1 MAAKPGKIKQFF
13 RKPAVRTPLR
23 ILLAVLKCL
32 FTILLVGV
40 ITASIVGCVM
50 IVYVVTNFDGSEGIP
65 DLEMINLDETSI
77 VYTRTS
83 AGEWQEQLRL
93 EGTNSIWADI
103 EDIPLHMQ
111 NAVIAIE
118 DERFREHYGVDWKRT
133 ISAFANLVL
142 HFSSTEYGGSTIT
155 QQLIKVMTQEDDH
168 KIERKITEI
177 MRAIYME
184 RNCGYSKDDILEAY
198 LNVLPLSGNIEGV
211 GAAANYY
218 FGKDIQDL
226 SLAQCAAIAGITQ
239 NPSRFNPYT
248 HPENLRRR
256 QETVL
261 FKMHELGFITDDEYI
276 QASNEELVFQNSARR
291 VAVQDYYV
299 DLLIEDIAA
308 DLMEQYGYSYSYA
321 IRMVYYG
328 GLRIYSHEQ
337 PELQAKVE
345 AVYAD
350 DANFPTK
357 IETDKQDPQGAIFI
371 MDYEGH
377 TVATAGGRG
386 EKTANRVNNRS
397 TTSVRQPGSAMKPI
411 AVYAPAISNNLV
423 HFSSLVPDAPITL
436 PNGAKWPPNY
446 GSSKPADR
454 GLATVTYA
462 LQRSLNT
469 VPAQLLNQLT
479 PERSYTFL
487 TENLQM
493 TTLVSQDIDYAPL
506 ALGGLTYGVSCREM
520 AAAYQVF
527 GNGGY
532 YHKPFTYERV
542 TADGKT
548 LLEDTYSPIRALDEN
563 SAYVMNRLLQRVV
576 RGGTAGSIS
585 GSWGSGWEVYAK
597 TGTTGGSSRDGEYN
611 VYFAGGTPQYV
622 AASWFGYDYD
632 KSLSGRQTGYAMSLW
647 NKAMLAIRDNAL
659 ETKQFTLKGT
669 TEEHTF
675 CAKTG
680 LLVGPE
686 NNCPSTLVGVY
697 KPDNVPGNCTTHL
710 KNPAAGDPADDTTG
724 TAAAE

>member
-1 MAAKPGKIKQFF
+1 MAAKTGKVKKNGKIKQFF
-13 RKPAVRTPLR
+13 RKPAVRKPLR
-23 ILLAVLKCL
+23 VLLAVLKCL
-32 FTILLVGV
+32 FTIMLVGV
-40 ITASIVGCVM
+40 ITASIVVCVM
-50 IVYVVTNFDGSEGIP
+50 VVYVVTNFDGSEGIP
-65 DLEMINLDETSI
+65 DLEAINLDETSI
-77 VYTRTS
+77 VYTQTS

-103 EDIPLHMQ
+103 EEIPLNMQ

-133 ISAFANLVL
+133 VSAFANLVL

-155 QQLIKVMTQEDDH
+155 QQLIKVVTEEDDH

-218 FGKDIQDL
+218 FGKEIKDL
-226 SLAQCAAIAGITQ
+226 SLAECAVIAGITQ
-239 NPSRFNPYT
+239 NPSRYNPYT
-248 HPENLRRR
+248 HPENIRKR
-256 QETVL
+256 QGTVL
-261 FKMHELGFITDDEYI
+261 YKMHELGFITDDEYI
-276 QASNEELVFQNSARR
+276 QAANEELVFQNSARR

-299 DLLIEDIAA
+299 DLLIEDVAN
-308 DLMEQYGYSYSYA
+308 DLMEQYGYSYNYA

-328 GLRIYSHEQ
+328 GLRIYSYEQ
-337 PELQAKVE
+337 PDIQAKVE
-345 AVYAD
+345 AIYAD

-371 MDYEGH
+371 MDYNGH

-386 EKTANRVNNRS
+386 KKTANRVSNRS
-397 TTSVRQPGSAMKPI
+397 TKSVRQPGSSMKPI
-411 AVYAPAISNNLV
+411 ATYAPAISMNLV
-423 HFSSLVPDAPITL
+423 HFSSRVPDAPITL
-436 PNGAKWPPNY
+436 PNGKKWPPNY
-446 GSSKPADR
+446 GSSTPVDR
-454 GLATVTYA
+454 GKVTLTYG
-462 LQRSLNT
+462 LQKSLNT
-469 VPAQLLNQLT
+469 VSAQLLEMVT
-479 PERSYTFL
+479 PARSYAFVTD
-487 TENLQM
+487 NLQIS
-493 TTLVSQDIDYAPL
+493 TLVPQDKDYAPL
-506 ALGGLTYGVSCREM
+506 ALGGLTYGVTCREM

-532 YHKPFTYERV
+532 YKKPFTYAQV

-563 SAYVMNRLLQRVV
+563 SAYVMNRLMQRVI
-576 RGGTAGSIS
+576 RGGTAGGIS
-585 GSWGSGWEVYAK
+585 GSWGNGWEVYCK
-597 TGTTGGSSRDGEYN
+597 TGTSGGSSRDGEYN
-611 VYFAGGTPQYV
+611 VYFAGGTTQYV

-632 KSLSGRQTGYAMSLW
+632 KSLNGRQTGFAMSLW
-647 NKAMLAIRDNAL
+647 NKCMVAIRDNNL
-659 ETKQFTLKGT
+659 QSKQFAQKGT

-680 LLVGPE
+680 LLVGPD

-697 KPDNVPGNCTTHL
+697 KPENVPGYCTEHL
-710 KNPAAGDPADDTTG
+710 KEGAGDSG
-724 TAAAE
+724 TAE